1 MLPWCSEMHTVATKV
16 VTCPHCGDEA
26 SVSLPSE
33 ETELNVRHSVA
44 AFGEYTTI
52 TCSNGH
58 TYWVYFC

>member
-1 MLPWCSEMHTVATKV
+1 MIPWWSKMQTVATEA

-33 ETELNVRHSVA
+33 ETELKVRHSVA
-44 AFGEYTTI
+44 AFGEYTTV
-52 TCSNGH
+52 TCSNDH